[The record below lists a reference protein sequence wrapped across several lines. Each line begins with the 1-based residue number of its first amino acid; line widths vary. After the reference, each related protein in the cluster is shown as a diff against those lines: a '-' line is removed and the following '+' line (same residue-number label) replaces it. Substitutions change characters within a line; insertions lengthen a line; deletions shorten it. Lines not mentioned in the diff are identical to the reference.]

1 MWEHIRGAGRTA
13 WMLVGLLV
21 LAYLVGYAVWYFRV
35 IVPPLVLAAAIVFVL
50 NPVVNWA
57 ARRGIPRLGGAVL
70 AYLLVL
76 LALGIVVVLIIPV
89 ASDAGDITSQFTEL
103 GDDLEEWWN
112 VQAEKS
118 VRDDWPV
125 EVPTWEDLRDD
136 IGTTSGDQSIGDSI
150 SLAREVA
157 GSIFHAVLLTILA
170 PIVAFYLL
178 VDLPHVAASADSLV
192 PNAAKDQVHLVSRRL
207 NRAIGGFF
215 RGQLIVAFIVGV
227 MSSAGLWAVGLPFWL
242 IVGMLAGLFNI
253 IPLIG
258 PWVGGALGVVV
269 AFAAGDGVTQA
280 FWVVV
285 VMVVAQQI
293 DNHFVSPVVMQ
304 RTVHLHPVA
313 VILALLAGGTLF
325 GFLGLFLAV
334 PAAAIVKI
342 IASHLWRTFVLE
354 QSFDE
359 IAEVWES
366 QDSAPA
372 VGMVEIVGD
381 QESAVPPPDDPD
393 SQDGE
398 LATAGEGD
406 AGDE

>member
-1 MWEHIRGAGRTA
+1 
-13 WMLVGLLV
+13 MLVGLIV
-21 LAYLVGYAVWYFRV
+21 LAYLVGYAIWYFRV

-57 ARRGIPRLGGAVL
+57 ARRGIPRVGGAVL
-70 AYLLVL
+70 AYLLVVA
-76 LALGIVVVLIIPV
+76 ALGIVVLLIIPV
-89 ASDAGDITSQFTEL
+89 ASDAGDLTSEFTQL
-103 GDDLEEWWN
+103 GDDLEDWWN

-136 IGTTSGDQSIGDSI
+136 ISDSGSDQTIGDSI

-157 GSIFHAVLLTILA
+157 GSIFDAVLLTILA

-192 PNAAKDQVHLVSRRL
+192 PAGAKDQVHLVSRRL

-215 RGQLIVAFIVGV
+215 RGQLIVAFIVGI
-227 MSSAGLWAVGLPFWL
+227 MSSAGLWAIGLPFWL
-242 IVGMLAGLFNI
+242 IVGMLAGVFNI

-269 AFAAGDGVTQA
+269 AFAAGEGTTQA
-280 FWVVV
+280 IWVVI
-285 VMVVAQQI
+285 VMVIAQQI
-293 DNHFVSPVVMQ
+293 DNHFISPVVMQ

-313 VILALLAGGTLF
+313 VIMALLAGGSLF

-334 PAAAIVKI
+334 PTAAILKI
-342 IASHLWRTFVLE
+342 IASHLWRTYVLG

-359 IAEVWES
+359 IADVWES

-381 QESAVPPPDDPD
+381 QESAVPPTGGPGPGGG
-393 SQDGE
+393 DG
-398 LATAGEGD
+398 G

>member
-13 WMLVGLLV
+13 WMLVGLVV

-50 NPVVNWA
+50 NPIVNWA
-57 ARRGIPRLGGAVL
+57 AHRGIPRLGGAAL

-76 LALGIVVVLIIPV
+76 VILGVIVVLIIPV
-89 ASDAGDITSQFTEL
+89 ASDAGNLTSEFTQL

-136 IGTTSGDQSIGDSI
+136 ISNSGEDQSIGDSI

-178 VDLPHVAASADSLV
+178 VDLPHVRASADSLV
-192 PNAAKDQVHLVSRRL
+192 PAAAKDQVHLVSRRL

-227 MSSAGLWAVGLPFWL
+227 MSSAGLWAIGLPFWL

-269 AFAAGDGVTQA
+269 AFAAGDGLTQA
-280 FWVVV
+280 IWVVV

-313 VILALLAGGTLF
+313 VIMALLAGGTLF

-334 PAAAIVKI
+334 PAAAIVTI
-342 IASHLWRTFVLE
+342 LASHLWRPSVLE
-354 QSFDE
+354 PSYDE
-359 IAEVWES
+359 IAEVWDA
-366 QDSAPA
+366 QDSAPS

-381 QESAVPPPDDPD
+381 QESAVPPPEPD
-393 SQDGE
+393 V
-398 LATAGEGD
+398 T
-406 AGDE
+406 GDEIPAAPERDTGDE

>member
-1 MWEHIRGAGRTA
+1 MWEHIRAAGRTA
-13 WMLVGLLV
+13 WMLVGLIV
-21 LAYLVGYAVWYFRV
+21 LAYLVGYVVWYFRV
-35 IVPPLVLAAAIVFVL
+35 IVPPMVLAAAIVFVL
-50 NPVVNWA
+50 NPIVNWA
-57 ARRGIPRLGGAVL
+57 AGKGIPRVGGAAL
-70 AYLLVL
+70 AYLIVVGVL
-76 LALGIVVVLIIPV
+76 GVIVVLIIPV
-89 ASDAGDITSQFTEL
+89 ASDAGDLTTEFTQL
-103 GDDLEEWWN
+103 GDDLENWWDD
-112 VQAEKS
+112 QAEKS

-125 EVPTWEDLRDD
+125 EVPSWQELRDD
-136 IGTTSGDQSIGDSI
+136 ISDSGSDQSIGESI

-157 GSIFHAVLLTILA
+157 GSIFDAVLLTILA

-192 PNAAKDQVHLVSRRL
+192 PGGAKDQVHLVSRRL
-207 NRAIGGFF
+207 NNAIGGFF

-227 MSSAGLWAVGLPFWL
+227 MSSAGLWVIGLPFWL
-242 IVGMLAGLFNI
+242 VVGMLAGVFNI

-269 AFAAGDGVTQA
+269 AFAAGDGTTQA
-280 FWVVV
+280 IWVVV

-313 VILALLAGGTLF
+313 VIMALLAGGTLF

-334 PAAAIVKI
+334 PTAAIIKI
-342 IASHLWRTFVLE
+342 IASHMWRTYVLG

-372 VGMVEIVGD
+372 VGMVEVVGD
-381 QESAVPPPDDPD
+381 QESAVPPPVGPADADA
-393 SQDGE
+393 DGE
-398 LATAGEGD
+398 
-406 AGDE
+406 

>member
-1 MWEHIRGAGRTA
+1 MWEHIRAAGRTA
-13 WMLVGLLV
+13 WMLVGLIL
-21 LAYLVGYAVWYFRV
+21 LAYLVGYVVWYFRV

-50 NPVVNWA
+50 NPIVNWA
-57 ARRGIPRLGGAVL
+57 AGKGIPRVGGAAL
-70 AYLLVL
+70 AYLIVL
-76 LALGIVVVLIIPV
+76 GVLGVIVVLIIPV
-89 ASDAGDITSQFTEL
+89 ASDAGDLTTEFTQL
-103 GDDLEEWWN
+103 GDDLEDWWD

-125 EVPTWEDLRDD
+125 EVPSWQELRDD
-136 IGTTSGDQSIGDSI
+136 ISDSGSDQSIGESI

-157 GSIFHAVLLTILA
+157 GSIFDAVLLTILA

-192 PNAAKDQVHLVSRRL
+192 PEGAKDQVHLVSRRL

-227 MSSAGLWAVGLPFWL
+227 MSSAGLWVIGLPFWF
-242 IVGMLAGLFNI
+242 IVGMLAGVFNI

-269 AFAAGDGVTQA
+269 AFAAGDGTTQA
-280 FWVVV
+280 IWVVV

-313 VILALLAGGTLF
+313 VIMALLAGGTLF
-325 GFLGLFLAV
+325 GFFGLFMAV
-334 PAAAIVKI
+334 PTAAIVKI
-342 IASHLWRTFVLE
+342 IASHLWRTYVLG

-359 IAEVWES
+359 IADVWES

-381 QESAVPPPDDPD
+381 QESAVHAPGGPGDDE
-393 SQDGE
+393 SRTGS
-398 LATAGEGD
+398 
-406 AGDE
+406 GDE

>member
-13 WMLVGLLV
+13 WMLVGLVV

-50 NPVVNWA
+50 NPIVNWA
-57 ARRGIPRLGGAVL
+57 ARRGIPRIGGTAL

-76 LALGIVVVLIIPV
+76 LALAVVVVLIIPV
-89 ASDAGDITSQFTEL
+89 ASDAGDLTTEFTRL
-103 GDDLEEWWN
+103 GDDLEDWWN

-125 EVPTWEDLRDD
+125 EVPTWEDLRND
-136 IGTTSGDQSIGDSI
+136 ISNSGEDQSIGDSI

-157 GSIFHAVLLTILA
+157 GSIFDAVLLTILA

-178 VDLPHVAASADSLV
+178 VDLPHVRASADSLV
-192 PNAAKDQVHLVSRRL
+192 PAAAKDQVHLVSRRL

-227 MSSAGLWAVGLPFWL
+227 MSSAGLWAIGLPFWL
-242 IVGMLAGLFNI
+242 IVGMLAGVFNI

-269 AFAAGDGVTQA
+269 AFAAGDGTTQA
-280 FWVVV
+280 IWVVV

-325 GFLGLFLAV
+325 GFLGLFFAV
-334 PAAAIVKI
+334 PAAAIIKI
-342 IASHLWRTFVLE
+342 ISSHLWRTYVLE

-359 IAEVWES
+359 IADVWET
-366 QDSAPA
+366 QDSAPS
-372 VGMVEIVGD
+372 VGMVEVVGD
-381 QESAVPPPDDPD
+381 QESAVPPPGSSETDAGF
-393 SQDGE
+393 SLE
-398 LATAGEGD
+398 GEGD
-406 AGDE
+406 AGGE

>member
-1 MWEHIRGAGRTA
+1 MWEHIRAAGRTA
-13 WMLVGLLV
+13 WMLVGLIV
-21 LAYLVGYAVWYFRV
+21 LAYLVGYVVWYFRV

-50 NPVVNWA
+50 NPIVNWA
-57 ARRGIPRLGGAVL
+57 AGKGIPRVGGAAL
-70 AYLLVL
+70 AYLIVVGI
-76 LALGIVVVLIIPV
+76 LGVIVVLIIPV
-89 ASDAGDITSQFTEL
+89 ASDAGDLTTEFTQL
-103 GDDLEEWWN
+103 GDDLEDWWD
-112 VQAEKS
+112 VQAAKS

-125 EVPTWEDLRDD
+125 EVPTWQDLGDD
-136 IGTTSGDQSIGDSI
+136 ISDSGSDQSIGESI

-157 GSIFHAVLLTILA
+157 GSIFDAVLLAFLA

-192 PNAAKDQVHLVSRRL
+192 PGAAKDQVHLVSRRL

-227 MSSAGLWAVGLPFWL
+227 MSSAGLWAIGLPFWF
-242 IVGMLAGLFNI
+242 IVGMLAGVFNV

-269 AFAAGDGVTQA
+269 AFAAGDGTTQA
-280 FWVVV
+280 IWVVV

-313 VILALLAGGTLF
+313 VIMALLAGGTLF
-325 GFLGLFLAV
+325 GFFGLFLAV
-334 PAAAIVKI
+334 PTAAVLKI
-342 IASHLWRTFVLE
+342 IASHLWRTYVLG

-359 IAEVWES
+359 IADVWES

-381 QESAVPPPDDPD
+381 QESAVHAPSGPGDD
-393 SQDGE
+393 DGG
-398 LATAGEGD
+398 TG

>member
-1 MWEHIRGAGRTA
+1 MWEHIRAAGRTA
-13 WMLVGLLV
+13 WMLVGLIV

-50 NPVVNWA
+50 NPIVNWA
-57 ARRGIPRLGGAVL
+57 AGKGIPRVGGAAL
-70 AYLLVL
+70 AYLIVVGVL
-76 LALGIVVVLIIPV
+76 GVIVVLIIPV
-89 ASDAGDITSQFTEL
+89 ASDAGDLTTEFTQL
-103 GDDLEEWWN
+103 GDDLENWWDD
-112 VQAEKS
+112 QAEKS

-125 EVPTWEDLRDD
+125 EVPSWQELRDD
-136 IGTTSGDQSIGDSI
+136 ISDSGSDQSIGESI

-157 GSIFHAVLLTILA
+157 GSIFDAVLLTILA

-192 PNAAKDQVHLVSRRL
+192 PGGAKDQVHLGSRRL
-207 NRAIGGFF
+207 NNAIGGFF

-227 MSSAGLWAVGLPFWL
+227 MSSAGLWVIGLPFWL
-242 IVGMLAGLFNI
+242 VVGMLAGVFNI

-269 AFAAGDGVTQA
+269 AFAAGDGTTQA
-280 FWVVV
+280 IWVVV

-313 VILALLAGGTLF
+313 VIMALLAGGTLF

-334 PAAAIVKI
+334 PTAAIIKI
-342 IASHLWRTFVLE
+342 IASHMWRTYVLG

-381 QESAVPPPDDPD
+381 QESAVPPPVGPADA
-393 SQDGE
+393 DGE
-398 LATAGEGD
+398 
-406 AGDE
+406 